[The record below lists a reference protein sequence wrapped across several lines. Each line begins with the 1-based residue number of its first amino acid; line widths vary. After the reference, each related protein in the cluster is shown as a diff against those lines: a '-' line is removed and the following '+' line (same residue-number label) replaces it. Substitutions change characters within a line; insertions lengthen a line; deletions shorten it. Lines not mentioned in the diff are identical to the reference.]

1 MAFIELKGICKE
13 YQSDQIVTNALED
26 VNLMIEKGSFISIIG
41 ASGSGKTTLLNMIGC
56 MDKPTRG
63 QYILDGRKID
73 NLSESE
79 LSKIRGKRIAF
90 VFQNFALI
98 EDNTV
103 YENVE
108 LPLLKRGILRSD
120 RRQKV
125 QAALTSVG
133 ISDLSRKRPA
143 HISGG
148 QKQRTAIARA
158 IACGAEIILADE
170 PTGALDSTT
179 AKEIMNLLADLNR
192 DGTTIIVITHD
203 MDVAK
208 YAQRIIEIKDGRIK
222 NDGEEN
228 N

>member
-13 YQSDQIVTNALED
+13 YRSDQIVTNALED
-26 VNLMIEKGSFISIIG
+26 VDLMIEKGSFVSIIG

-63 QYILDGRKID
+63 QYILDGRKLD

-108 LPLLKRGILRSD
+108 LPLLKRGMSRSD
-120 RRQKV
+120 RRK
-125 QAALTSVG
+125 
-133 ISDLSRKRPA
+133 
-143 HISGG
+143 
-148 QKQRTAIARA
+148 
-158 IACGAEIILADE
+158 
-170 PTGALDSTT
+170 
-179 AKEIMNLLADLNR
+179 
-192 DGTTIIVITHD
+192 
-203 MDVAK
+203 
-208 YAQRIIEIKDGRIK
+208 
-222 NDGEEN
+222 
-228 N
+228 

>member
-13 YQSDQIVTNALED
+13 YRSDQIVTNALED
-26 VNLMIEKGSFISIIG
+26 VDLMIEKGSFVSIIG

-63 QYILDGRKID
+63 QYILDGRKLD

-108 LPLLKRGILRSD
+108 LPLLKRGMSRSD
-120 RRQKV
+120 RRKKV
-125 QAALTSVG
+125 QEALTSVG
-133 ISDLSRKRPA
+133 ISDLSRKRPT

-170 PTGALDSTT
+170 PTGALDSIT

-222 NDGEEN
+222 NDDEEN

>member
-1 MAFIELKGICKE
+1 M
-13 YQSDQIVTNALED
+13 
-26 VNLMIEKGSFISIIG
+26 
-41 ASGSGKTTLLNMIGC
+41 
-56 MDKPTRG
+56 
-63 QYILDGRKID
+63 
-73 NLSESE
+73 
-79 LSKIRGKRIAF
+79 
-90 VFQNFALI
+90 
-98 EDNTV
+98 
-103 YENVE
+103 
-108 LPLLKRGILRSD
+108 
-120 RRQKV
+120 
-125 QAALTSVG
+125 
-133 ISDLSRKRPA
+133 SRKRPT

-170 PTGALDSTT
+170 PTGALDSIT

-222 NDGEEN
+222 NDAEEN